1 MDNQLIIPSS
11 PSSQQSGKQPG
22 RLTGRQTA
30 HAACKDLRSE
40 ITYELVSSA
49 DAEMSIV
56 PTVLGRG
63 RFAKVYKAWQRSAGH
78 NVRPVAIKILH
89 ENIDQRSEQLFLQE
103 INLLKKLTSA
113 AGVNVISVLDILQLG
128 PMVMCGNCGQIYH
141 PRCPR
146 CGEHLLERYD
156 PKHEAY
162 AALRCKD
169 QARCK
174 YVVSAEHI
182 LNSAYALMQYPAKTC
197 CTKEQGARAQRGTL
211 INFVDR
217 DAVVMELLEQGLPHF
232 QENRRRTYA
241 RLCRQHGILL
251 PESYEESSDAVPA
264 VMATSAAQLNAPQL
278 DTPLLR
284 AAQPPELAFVQKV
297 MLLEKVFLMV
307 QLAESVAWL
316 HGEQQ
321 IVHKDLAPDNIMIA
335 ALPDPGEVDDDWR
348 GLSVGGLA
356 EALTSLATYPSFD
369 AKVIDFGLADQL
381 QLTRNWYEEPV
392 QNIATE
398 KRAYLSP
405 EALNR
410 KRHIYQRL
418 DFDSATRRFIIP
430 EVLRPDKD
438 GELSI
443 KPGDLLVDE
452 SDPTHGYCLTV
463 TAVEQ
468 DAQDRRIFRAT
479 FAGEV
484 PPCPQARQFD
494 LLHPLGEAHDIY
506 ALGAIFYFILTGD
519 HTGVAKL
526 VNIIGPLQ
534 DKPEPLRPEVLA
546 AKIPSYPL
554 ARERLPEKY
563 FADELLILILRAM
576 IRGLPES
583 FVSSRVERGPEPAR
597 KLLHETRRL
606 YNQIK
611 ADVLS
616 EPQQRKLEEVNGSYG
631 QLHRVYGQLRES
643 HQLQA
648 QNLQGLRSANEL
660 LQAENKRAQAKAHR
674 SFQCMT
680 GSIALLLMVGGG
692 SLYKLSTVGPDGKQH
707 HQRPPASGSGD
718 SGRREMRTEQ
728 SSGAQQKASSS
739 SGQMEKQDGKRS

>member
-1 MDNQLIIPSS
+1 MDKPPVSPACLPAIALPSIPAVR
-11 PSSQQSGKQPG
+11 PAIFTPG
-22 RLTGRQTA
+22 QI
-30 HAACKDLRSE
+30 ACKDLRSE

-49 DAEMSIV
+49 DSEMNIF
-56 PTVLGRG
+56 PTLLGRG

-103 INLLKKLTSA
+103 ISLLKKLTSA
-113 AGVNVISVLDILQLG
+113 AGVNVISVIDILQLG

-146 CGEHLLERYD
+146 CGEHLLERHD
-156 PKHEAY
+156 PKHEAF

-169 QARCK
+169 QTRCK
-174 YVVSAEHI
+174 YTVSAEHI

-197 CTKEQGARAQRGTL
+197 CTKDQGAHAQRGTL

-232 QENRRRTYA
+232 HENRRRTYA

-251 PESYEESSDAVPA
+251 PEPYEGSGEPTPILMSTA
-264 VMATSAAQLNAPQL
+264 AAQLNAPQL

-284 AAQPPELAFVQKV
+284 AAQPAELAYVQKV

-307 QLAESVAWL
+307 QLAEAVAWL

-335 ALPDPGEVDDDWR
+335 DLPDPADVDDEWR
-348 GLSVGGLA
+348 AMAMGGLP
-356 EALTSLATYPSFD
+356 EALTSLATYPSFS
-369 AKVIDFGLADQL
+369 AKVIDFGLADQV

-410 KRHIYQRL
+410 KRHIYQRI
-418 DFDSATRRFIIP
+418 DFDPTTRRFLIP

-468 DAQDRRIFRAT
+468 DAQDRRIFRAV
-479 FAGEV
+479 FSGEV

-494 LLHPLGEAHDIY
+494 LLHPLGEAHDVY

-534 DKPEPLRPEVLA
+534 DKPEPLRAEVLA

-554 ARERLPEKY
+554 VRDRIPERY
-563 FADELLILILRAM
+563 FADELMILILRSM

-597 KLLHETRRL
+597 KLLQETQRL
-606 YNQIK
+606 FNQIK

-616 EPQQRKLEEVNGSYG
+616 EPQQRKLEEVNASYG
-631 QLHRVYGQLRES
+631 HLHRLYGQLRES
-643 HQLQA
+643 HQQQA
-648 QNLQGLRSANEL
+648 QNLQGLRSANEQ
-660 LQAENKRAQAKAHR
+660 LQAESQRARTKATR
-674 SFQCMT
+674 SMQFMS
-680 GSIALLLMVGGG
+680 GGIVALLLASAG
-692 SLYKLSTVGPDGKQH
+692 SLYKVSTSGKDNKGQTQKQH
-707 HQRPPASGSGD
+707 SPGSGD
-718 SGRREMRTEQ
+718 GPHKDLRTGQITAPHGTSG
-728 SSGAQQKASSS
+728 SNSVSVKKAS
-739 SGQMEKQDGKRS
+739 

>member
-1 MDNQLIIPSS
+1 MDNQPII
-11 PSSQQSGKQPG
+11 QSGQQPI
-22 RLTGRQTA
+22 QT
-30 HAACKDLRSE
+30 ACKDLRSE
-40 ITYELVSSA
+40 ITYELVSGS
-49 DAEMSIV
+49 DSEMSIV
-56 PTVLGRG
+56 PTLLGRG

-89 ENIDQRSEQLFLQE
+89 ENIEQRSEQLFLQE
-103 INLLKKLTSA
+103 ISLLKKLTSA
-113 AGVNVISVLDILQLG
+113 SGINVISVLDILQLG

-169 QARCK
+169 QSRCK
-174 YVVSAEHI
+174 YIVSGEHI
-182 LNSAYALMQYPAKTC
+182 LNSAFALFQYPAKTC
-197 CTKEQGARAQRGTL
+197 CTKDQGARAQRGTL

-232 QENRRRTYA
+232 HESRRRTYA

-251 PESYEESSDAVPA
+251 PECYDEAGESAPA
-264 VMATSAAQLNAPQL
+264 VASPAAAQLNAPQL

-284 AAQPPELAFVQKV
+284 AAQPAELAYIQKV

-321 IVHKDLAPDNIMIA
+321 IIHKDLAPDNIMIA
-335 ALPDPGEVDDDWR
+335 ALPDPAEVDDDWR
-348 GLSVGGLA
+348 GLSVGGL
-356 EALTSLATYPSFD
+356 EQALTSLATYPSFS

-418 DFDSATRRFIIP
+418 DFDPATRRFVIP

-468 DAQDRRIFRAT
+468 DAQDRRLFRAT
-479 FAGEV
+479 FAGEI

-494 LLHPLGEAHDIY
+494 LLHPLGEAHDVY

-534 DKPEPLRPEVLA
+534 DKPEPLRAEVLA

-554 ARERLPEKY
+554 ARDRLPEK
-563 FADELLILILRAM
+563 FFGDELLILILRAM

-583 FVSSRVERGPEPAR
+583 FVTSRVERGPEPAR

-611 ADVLS
+611 AEVLS
-616 EPQQRKLEEVNGSYG
+616 EPQQRQLEEVNGSYG

-648 QNLQGLRSANEL
+648 QNLQGLRGANET
-660 LQAENKRAQAKAHR
+660 LQAENLRLNTRAQR
-674 SFQCMT
+674 SVQVMS
-680 GSIALLLMVGGG
+680 GSIALLLLLGAGGY
-692 SLYKLSTVGPDGKQH
+692 YKLATTGGDGKSQVH
-707 HQRPPASGSGD
+707 KPRAEDGRERGQSETHAEQGAGPA
-718 SGRREMRTEQ
+718 RKQ
-728 SSGAQQKASSS
+728 SSSQLQSHKA
-739 SGQMEKQDGKRS
+739 G